1 MESSAAGKRDIEG
14 VGDPLQARGKGS
26 RWEQFR
32 LPVELSGRTFLD
44 VGCWE
49 GMHCAEAVRR
59 DAEQVVGVDLCT
71 SEDLAFNVR
80 RYGFDFLQMDI
91 FSEKWLTL
99 GEYDVVLCSGVLY
112 GVENVMSLL
121 FRLRKVVRELLV
133 LETGITRLQ
142 PDKPMMIFH
151 GQGEGTNNP
160 SNWWTPNKLCLEQM
174 LTDGRVRGDQCRLGG
189 GAPRALLAPL
199 RPCRPHRPPR
209 ARPDPAPQSPD
220 DEPPRR
226 QPDEPGQG
234 RQGQGRRQPG
244 TSHARRVTPPRVNR
258 GPRGREAEHVPRMY
272 PAGREAEHVP
282 RMYPAGREAEHVPR
296 MYPAGREAEH
306 VPRMYPAGREAEHVP
321 RMYLLRHDP
330 RTVSGT
336 PAGAAEEVPL

>member
-59 DAEQVVGVDLCT
+59 DATQVVGVDLCT
-71 SEDLAFNVR
+71 SDDLAFNVR

-174 LTDGRVRGDQCRLGG
+174 LTAVGFEGISTVWEEERHEHYSRLCVHAVPTGHLEHDRILPRKAPMMSLRGGNRTNKGKRGNKGRNQQS
-189 GAPRALLAPL
+189 P
-199 RPCRPHRPPR
+199 
-209 ARPDPAPQSPD
+209 PAPT
-220 DEPPRR
+220 E
-226 QPDEPGQG
+226 
-234 RQGQGRRQPG
+234 
-244 TSHARRVTPPRVNR
+244 
-258 GPRGREAEHVPRMY
+258 
-272 PAGREAEHVP
+272 
-282 RMYPAGREAEHVPR
+282 
-296 MYPAGREAEH
+296 
-306 VPRMYPAGREAEHVP
+306 
-321 RMYLLRHDP
+321 
-330 RTVSGT
+330 
-336 PAGAAEEVPL
+336 